1 GGVGADG
8 AGTRHG
14 GRGIGVG
21 WAVRNRQSVAR
32 MFEEALIA
40 YGGVDSVVVTAG
52 VFVPPDKTGRIED
65 RLWEKTF
72 AINVTGAYLVADEA
86 NKIFKRQGV
95 PRAPRFAPSAPP
107 P

>member
-1 GGVGADG
+1 GISKW
-8 AGTRHG
+8 
-14 GRGIGVG
+14 GRGIGLG
-21 WAVRNRQSVAR
+21 CDITNRESGAR
-32 MFEEALIA
+32 MFEKALIA

-86 NKIFKRQGV
+86 NKIFKRQGTPGARALTPNAQ
-95 PRAPRFAPSAPP
+95 PRAPPP
-107 P
+107 GS